1 MDWNSEQPQA
11 MTPAQMSRN
20 GFLIASVI
28 CSFLSLM
35 SCCFIFGSMIC
46 AAMAIVFAI
55 LSKGKELKMHWMGKV
70 SIGIATASLVLSTIL
85 TTLSVYSVMSDPEMR
100 QEFYQQYEQM
110 TGVSFE
116 DTYGSL
122 FQDFLSQ

>member
-1 MDWNSEQPQA
+1 
-11 MTPAQMSRN
+11 
-20 GFLIASVI
+20 
-28 CSFLSLM
+28 
-35 SCCFIFGSMIC
+35 MIC